1 MFILKWNNLD
11 NQWKKWLA
19 HGKMI
24 WYFGKSGIEDIF
36 FAALSTWDVSIEFLL
51 NINLTIET
59 VGLDYMSTC
68 TSKAY
73 SLKKVLI
80 NCFFLTRVHKKIY
93 IFCVSLNW
101 IKSGKFRYLNSHKR
115 LNGKSGY
122 RFETAP
128 DISKYEWMV
137 RVKQQSNRLY
147 VGIHKHIVREKDANR
162 IQSDLRIS
170 GVAWEPF
177 LIPSSRYFHT
187 EKISK
192 RSPVQVK

>member
-1 MFILKWNNLD
+1 MSVRWNVKCSWLTNVAPLNMFILKWNNLD

-115 LNGKSGY
+115 LNKKKAVVDLKQRPTSPNMSGWC
-122 RFETAP
+122 
-128 DISKYEWMV
+128 EWN
-137 RVKQQSNRLY
+137 SNQIDYMLGY
-147 VGIHKHIVREKDANR
+147 TN
-162 IQSDLRIS
+162 
-170 GVAWEPF
+170 
-177 LIPSSRYFHT
+177 T
-187 EKISK
+187 
-192 RSPVQVK
+192 